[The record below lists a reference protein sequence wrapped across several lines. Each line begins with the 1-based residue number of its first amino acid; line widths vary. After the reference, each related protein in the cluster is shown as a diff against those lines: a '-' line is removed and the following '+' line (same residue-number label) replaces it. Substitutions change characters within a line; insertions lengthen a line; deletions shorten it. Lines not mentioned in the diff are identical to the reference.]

1 MISIDSDGGYISI
14 GDFSITWGNS
24 EDPFFADERL
34 EGYFAINAGATSL
47 EFGAIDHERPGVYI
61 TRYKDGDVL
70 SITPVLQF

>member
-34 EGYFAINAGATSL
+34 EGYFAINSGATSL

-70 SITPVLQF
+70 STTPVLQF